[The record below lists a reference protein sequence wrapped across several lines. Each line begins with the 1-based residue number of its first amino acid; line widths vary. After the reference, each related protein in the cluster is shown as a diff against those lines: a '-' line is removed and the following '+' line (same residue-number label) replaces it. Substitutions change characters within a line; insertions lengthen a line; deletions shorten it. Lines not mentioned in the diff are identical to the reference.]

1 MAASATYLQGSY
13 GRIRT
18 GSNVVIAGITKWT
31 ERREVGEIEVT
42 NFESIADANTVIEA
56 EHLSD
61 NISNTVFE
69 IEGFIDY
76 TTTTTM
82 AQNRFAPGTAV
93 TCDFLNSKV
102 GPVGRLDVSCF
113 VKSVSPTVELKQGQ
127 KFTATLRPYNTIPV
141 ITTNV
146 TT

>member
-1 MAASATYLQGSY
+1 MAASAAYNQGSY

-18 GSNVVIAGITKWT
+18 GSNVVVAGITKWT
-31 ERREVGEIEVT
+31 ERREVGEIETT
-42 NFESIADANTVIEA
+42 NFESGVDANSVIES
-56 EHLSD
+56 EWLSD
-61 NISNTVFE
+61 NISNTVYE
-69 IEGFIDY
+69 IEGFIDF
-76 TTTTTM
+76 TSTTTM
-82 AQNRFAPGTAV
+82 AQNKFAPGLTV
-93 TCDFLNSKV
+93 SCDFLNNKT

-113 VKSVSPTVELKQGQ
+113 VKSVSPQVELKQGQ